1 MSVLNARVLAR
12 LRNMTERYLKDT
24 CLIEVQQRVTDEY
37 GSPMQAWSIIASDVP
52 CRVLP
57 IASSSMA
64 SMSALVGSAESLKE
78 LYKIICPFGTAL
90 APDQR
95 ITVNGEIYNII
106 QLVTARTDETDT
118 QALLTRQR

>member
-1 MSVLNARVLAR
+1 MTLNSQVLAQ
-12 LRNMTERYLKDT
+12 LRNRTAAFLKNT
-24 CLIEVQQRVTDEY
+24 CLIEVQQQVTDEY
-37 GSPMQAWSIIASDVP
+37 GSPVQAWAIVAADVP

-57 IASSSMA
+57 IAAGSMA
-64 SMSALVGSAESLKE
+64 SMSSLVGSGESLQE
-78 LYKIICPFGTAL
+78 LYKIICPYGTAL

-95 ITVNGEIYNII
+95 VTVNGAVYNVI